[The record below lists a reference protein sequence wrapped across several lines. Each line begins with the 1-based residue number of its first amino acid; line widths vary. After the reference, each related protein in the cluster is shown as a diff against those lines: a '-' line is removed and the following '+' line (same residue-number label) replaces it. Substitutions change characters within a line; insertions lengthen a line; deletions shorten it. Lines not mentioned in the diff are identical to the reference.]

1 MKTAIIDLAYLVS
14 AVLFIFG
21 LKRMQSPVTARTG
34 NMLASSGMLVAVV
47 STLFLYDILSW
58 PMILAG
64 IVLGGG
70 IGVWLARTVEM
81 TSMPELVA
89 VFNGFGGLA
98 SALVAGA
105 ELGQYVEG
113 SAIDQDPFT

>member
-1 MKTAIIDLAYLVS
+1 MKTAIIDLAYLLS

-34 NMLASSGMLVAVV
+34 NALASLGMLVAVV
-47 STLFLYDILSW
+47 ATLFLQEILSW
-58 PMILAG
+58 PMILGGLA
-64 IVLGGG
+64 LGGL
-70 IGVWLARTVEM
+70 IGVVLARTVEM
-81 TSMPELVA
+81 TAMPELVA

-105 ELGQYVEG
+105 ELSQRSEESCRERV
-113 SAIDQDPFT
+113 